1 MSAELIT
8 FGKYKGQPVEV
19 LANDKK
25 YTDWL
30 MAQEWFRTGHV
41 QLYNVIVNNFCEP
54 SDTPEHNRM
63 QADFM
68 KAEVKEKVLRQL
80 FKEPEKLMKYYGN
93 RAKNYDEEISGIEL
107 QLAELQKEKE
117 GYEIKEKEFSDLEK
131 EEHEKHKDEIEYL
144 KNKRTEYSEMC
155 NSPWSMDVSY
165 DSWKTSNYKQAKL
178 EKEEYEEI
186 QQKYNE
192 CWSKINKLEEPERKY
207 RNKSWAFSC
216 KIGDIDSS
224 IKTLNERLS
233 KTLRKKTHLDK
244 LCENLKNNR
253 FMIEKTTFEVNG
265 WDVYIHLGFPYNANI
280 FLELKPSVGD
290 DYPSVLREMKVHK
303 NYVSR
308 NQDVVYKDYYN
319 YYYDYGRCSYGTV
332 DTKDY
337 HILVY
342 KNLTTSTISES
353 ELAEYFNSCDFKVV
367 KI

>member
-68 KAEVKEKVLRQL
+68 KTEVKEKVIRHV
-80 FKEPEKLMKYYGN
+80 FKEPEKLIKYYGN
-93 RAKNYDEEISGIEL
+93 RAKDYDEEISGIEL

-117 GYEIKEKEFSDLEK
+117 DYEIKEKEFSDLEK
-131 EEHEKHKDEIEYL
+131 KEHEEHKDEIEYL
-144 KNKRTEYSEMC
+144 KNKCAEYI
-155 NSPWSMDVSY
+155 
-165 DSWKTSNYKQAKL
+165 KL
-178 EKEEYEEI
+178 EKEEYEKI

-192 CWSKINKLEEPERKY
+192 CWSKINKLEELESEY
-207 RNKSWAFSC
+207 RNKKLEFSS
-216 KIGDIDSS
+216 KIRDMDSS
-224 IKTLNERLS
+224 IKTVSQKLS
-233 KTLRKKTHLDK
+233 GALRKKTYLNE
-244 LCENLKNNR
+244 LCENLKNNM

-265 WDVYIHLGFPYNANI
+265 WDVYMHLGFPYNANI

-303 NYVSR
+303 NYASR
-308 NQDVVYKDYYN
+308 NQDVVYKDYY
-319 YYYDYGRCSYGTV
+319 YDYCDYGRCSYGTA

-353 ELAEYFNSCDFKVV
+353 ELAEYFNSCDFEVV

>member
-68 KAEVKEKVLRQL
+68 KTEVKEKVIRHL
-80 FKEPEKLMKYYGN
+80 FKEPEKLIKYYGN
-93 RAKNYDEEISGIEL
+93 RAKDYDEEISGIEL

-117 GYEIKEKEFSDLEK
+117 DYEIKEKEFSDLEK
-131 EEHEKHKDEIEYL
+131 KEHEEHKDEIEYL
-144 KNKRTEYSEMC
+144 KNKCAEYI
-155 NSPWSMDVSY
+155 
-165 DSWKTSNYKQAKL
+165 KL
-178 EKEEYEEI
+178 EKEEYEKI

-192 CWSKINKLEEPERKY
+192 CWSKINKLEELESEY
-207 RNKSWAFSC
+207 RNKKLELSS
-216 KIGDIDSS
+216 KIRDMDSS
-224 IKTLNERLS
+224 IKTVSQKLS
-233 KTLRKKTHLDK
+233 GALRKKTYLNE
-244 LCENLKNNR
+244 LCENLKNNM

-265 WDVYIHLGFPYNANI
+265 WDVYMHLGFPYNANI

-303 NYVSR
+303 NYASR
-308 NQDVVYKDYYN
+308 NQDVVYKDYY
-319 YYYDYGRCSYGTV
+319 YDYCDYGRCSYGTA

>member
-1 MSAELIT
+1 LSAELIT

-68 KAEVKEKVLRQL
+68 KTEVKEKVIRQL
-80 FKEPEKLMKYYGN
+80 FKEPEELMKVYKK
-93 RAKNYDEEISGIEL
+93 RIEDCDERISDIEL
-107 QLAELQKEKE
+107 QITELQKEKE
-117 GYEIKEKEFSDLEK
+117 EYEVKEKEFSDLEK
-131 EEHEKHKDEIEYL
+131 KEHEEHKNEIEYL
-144 KNKRTEYSEMC
+144 ENKRTEYRKMC
-155 NSPWSMDVSY
+155 NYPGSMDVSY
-165 DSWKTSNYKQAKL
+165 DRWKTNNYQTKL

-192 CWSKINKLEEPERKY
+192 CWSKINKLEEPEKEY
-207 RNKSWAFSC
+207 RNKKWEISS
-216 KIGDIDSS
+216 KIRDLDSS
-224 IKTLNERLS
+224 IKTLNEKQS
-233 KTLRKKTHLDK
+233 EVLDEK
-244 LCENLKNNR
+244 ECLNELYEKLKNNG
-253 FMIEKTTFEVNG
+253 FIIEKTTFEVNG
-265 WDVYIHLGFPYNANI
+265 WDVYMRLGFPYNANV

-290 DYPSVLREMKVHK
+290 DYPSVLREMKIHK
-303 NYVSR
+303 NYMSKNEDVIYKNYCGYYNHCHCGRVST
-308 NQDVVYKDYYN
+308 KDYY
-319 YYYDYGRCSYGTV
+319 
-332 DTKDY
+332 
-337 HILVY
+337 ILAY

>member
-244 LCENLKNNR
+244 LC
-253 FMIEKTTFEVNG
+253 
-265 WDVYIHLGFPYNANI
+265 
-280 FLELKPSVGD
+280 
-290 DYPSVLREMKVHK
+290 
-303 NYVSR
+303 
-308 NQDVVYKDYYN
+308 
-319 YYYDYGRCSYGTV
+319 
-332 DTKDY
+332 
-337 HILVY
+337 
-342 KNLTTSTISES
+342 
-353 ELAEYFNSCDFKVV
+353 
-367 KI
+367 

>member
-41 QLYNVIVNNFCEP
+41 QLYNLIVNNFCEP

-68 KAEVKEKVLRQL
+68 KTEVKEKVLRQL

-93 RAKNYDEEISGIEL
+93 RAKDYDEEISGIEL

-131 EEHEKHKDEIEYL
+131 KEHEEHKDEIEYL
-144 KNKRTEYSEMC
+144 ENKCAEYRKMC
-155 NSPWSMDVSY
+155 NNPYLMSRSY
-165 DSWKTSNYKQAKL
+165 DDWKTSNYSQTKL

-192 CWSKINKLEEPERKY
+192 CESKIGKLKEPEREY
-207 RNKSWAFSC
+207 RNKKWEISN
-216 KIGDIDSS
+216 KIRDIDSS
-224 IKTLNERLS
+224 IKTLNDKQS
-233 KTLRKKTHLDK
+233 KILEKKGCLNK
-244 LCENLKNNR
+244 LCEKLRNNR
-253 FMIEKTTFEVNG
+253 FVIDKTTFEVNG
-265 WDVYIHLGFPYNANI
+265 WDVYMHLGFPYNANI

-290 DYPSVLREMKVHK
+290 DYPSVLREMKIHK
-303 NYVSR
+303 NHVSR
-308 NQDVVYKDYYN
+308 NQDIIYENCYDDYYDCGKCGIA
-319 YYYDYGRCSYGTV
+319 YTE
-332 DTKDY
+332 DY

>member
-1 MSAELIT
+1 
-8 FGKYKGQPVEV
+8 
-19 LANDKK
+19 
-25 YTDWL
+25 

-41 QLYNVIVNNFCEP
+41 QLYNVIVNNFCKP

-68 KAEVKEKVLRQL
+68 KTEVKEKVLRQL

-93 RAKNYDEEISGIEL
+93 RAKDYDEEISGIEL

-131 EEHEKHKDEIEYL
+131 KEHEEHKDEIEYL
-144 KNKRTEYSEMC
+144 KNKCAKYI
-155 NSPWSMDVSY
+155 
-165 DSWKTSNYKQAKL
+165 KL
-178 EKEEYEEI
+178 EKEEYEKI

-192 CWSKINKLEEPERKY
+192 CWSKINKLEELESEY
-207 RNKSWAFSC
+207 RNKKLELSS
-216 KIGDIDSS
+216 KIRDMDSS
-224 IKTLNERLS
+224 IKTVSQKLS
-233 KTLRKKTHLDK
+233 GALRKKTYLNE
-244 LCENLKNNR
+244 LCENLKNNM

-265 WDVYIHLGFPYNANI
+265 WDVYMHLGFPYNANI
-280 FLELKPSVGD
+280 FLELKPSIGD

-303 NYVSR
+303 NYASR
-308 NQDVVYKDYYN
+308 NQDVVYEDYY
-319 YYYDYGRCSYGTV
+319 YDYCDYGRCSYGTA

>member
-68 KAEVKEKVLRQL
+68 KTEVKEKVIRQL
-80 FKEPEKLMKYYGN
+80 FKEPEELMKGYKK
-93 RAKNYDEEISGIEL
+93 RIEDCDKEISDIEL

-131 EEHEKHKDEIEYL
+131 KEHEEHKDEIEYL
-144 KNKRTEYSEMC
+144 KNKRTEYSKMC
-155 NSPWSMDVSY
+155 NSPWSMDDSY

-192 CWSKINKLEEPERKY
+192 CWSKINKLEEPEREY
-207 RNKSWAFSC
+207 RNKNREFSR
-216 KIGDIDSS
+216 KIGDVDSS
-224 IKTLNERLS
+224 IKTLNEKQS
-233 KTLRKKTHLDK
+233 EILDK
-244 LCENLKNNR
+244 KAYFNKLYEKIKNNG
-253 FMIEKTTFEVNG
+253 FVIEKTTFEVNG
-265 WDVYIHLGFPYNANI
+265 WDVYMHLGFPYNVNI

-303 NYVSR
+303 NYMSQ
-308 NQDVVYKDYYN
+308 NEDVIHKNYYVYGCYGRERTKDYY
-319 YYYDYGRCSYGTV
+319 
-332 DTKDY
+332 
-337 HILVY
+337 ILVY

-353 ELAEYFNSCDFKVV
+353 ELAEYFNSCDFEVV

>member
-68 KAEVKEKVLRQL
+68 KTEVKEKVIRHL
-80 FKEPEKLMKYYGN
+80 FKEPEKLIKYYGN
-93 RAKNYDEEISGIEL
+93 RAKDYDEEISGIEL

-117 GYEIKEKEFSDLEK
+117 DYEIKEKEFSDLEK
-131 EEHEKHKDEIEYL
+131 KEHEEHKDEIEYL
-144 KNKRTEYSEMC
+144 KNKCAEYI
-155 NSPWSMDVSY
+155 
-165 DSWKTSNYKQAKL
+165 KL
-178 EKEEYEEI
+178 EKEEYEKI

-192 CWSKINKLEEPERKY
+192 CWSKINKLEELESEY
-207 RNKSWAFSC
+207 RNKKLELSS
-216 KIGDIDSS
+216 KIRDMDSS
-224 IKTLNERLS
+224 IKTVSQKLS
-233 KTLRKKTHLDK
+233 GALRKKTYLNE
-244 LCENLKNNR
+244 LCENLKNNM

-265 WDVYIHLGFPYNANI
+265 WDVYMHLGFPYNANI

-303 NYVSR
+303 NYASR
-308 NQDVVYKDYYN
+308 NQDVVYKDYY
-319 YYYDYGRCSYGTV
+319 YDYCDYGRCSYGTA

-342 KNLTTSTISES
+342 KNLTTSTI
-353 ELAEYFNSCDFKVV
+353 NSCDFKVV

>member
-68 KAEVKEKVLRQL
+68 KTEVKEKVIRHL
-80 FKEPEKLMKYYGN
+80 FKEPEKLIKYYGN
-93 RAKNYDEEISGIEL
+93 RAKDYDEEISGIEL
-107 QLAELQKEKE
+107 RLAELQKEKE
-117 GYEIKEKEFSDLEK
+117 DYEIKEKEFSDLEK
-131 EEHEKHKDEIEYL
+131 KEHEEHKDEIEYL
-144 KNKRTEYSEMC
+144 KNKCAEYI
-155 NSPWSMDVSY
+155 
-165 DSWKTSNYKQAKL
+165 KL
-178 EKEEYEEI
+178 EKEEYEKI

-192 CWSKINKLEEPERKY
+192 CWSKINKLEELESEY
-207 RNKSWAFSC
+207 RNKKLELSS
-216 KIGDIDSS
+216 KIRDMDSS
-224 IKTLNERLS
+224 IKTVS
-233 KTLRKKTHLDK
+233 QKMSGALRKKTYLNE
-244 LCENLKNNR
+244 LCENLKNNM

-265 WDVYIHLGFPYNANI
+265 WDVYMHLGFPYNANI

-303 NYVSR
+303 NYASR
-308 NQDVVYKDYYN
+308 NQDVVYKDYY
-319 YYYDYGRCSYGTV
+319 YDYCDYGRCSYGTA

>member
-68 KAEVKEKVLRQL
+68 KTEVKEKVIRQL
-80 FKEPEKLMKYYGN
+80 FKEPEELMKGYKK
-93 RAKNYDEEISGIEL
+93 RIEDCDKEISDIEL

-131 EEHEKHKDEIEYL
+131 KEHEEHKDEIEYL
-144 KNKRTEYSEMC
+144 KNKRTEYSKMC
-155 NSPWSMDVSY
+155 NSPWSMDDSY

-192 CWSKINKLEEPERKY
+192 CWSKINKLEEPEREY
-207 RNKSWAFSC
+207 RNKNREFSR
-216 KIGDIDSS
+216 KIGDVDSS
-224 IKTLNERLS
+224 IKTLNEKQS
-233 KTLRKKTHLDK
+233 EILDK
-244 LCENLKNNR
+244 KAYFNKLYEKIKNNG
-253 FMIEKTTFEVNG
+253 FVIEKTTFEVNG
-265 WDVYIHLGFPYNANI
+265 WDVYMHLGFPYNVNI

-303 NYVSR
+303 NYH
-308 NQDVVYKDYYN
+308 N
-319 YYYDYGRCSYGTV
+319 G
-332 DTKDY
+332 
-337 HILVY
+337 
-342 KNLTTSTISES
+342 
-353 ELAEYFNSCDFKVV
+353 A
-367 KI
+367 

>member
-68 KAEVKEKVLRQL
+68 KTEVKEKVIRQL
-80 FKEPEKLMKYYGN
+80 FKEPEKLMKGYKK
-93 RAKNYDEEISGIEL
+93 RIEDCEKKISDIEL

-117 GYEIKEKEFSDLEK
+117 DYEIKEKEFSELEK
-131 EEHEKHKDEIEYL
+131 NEHEEHKDEIEYL
-144 KNKRTEYSEMC
+144 ENKRTEYSKMC
-155 NSPWSMDVSY
+155 NNPWSMDDSY
-165 DSWKTSNYKQAKL
+165 DSWKTSNYKQTKL

-192 CWSKINKLEEPERKY
+192 CWSKINKLEEPEREY
-207 RNKSWAFSC
+207 RNKKWETSS
-216 KIGDIDSS
+216 KIRDLDSD
-224 IKTLNERLS
+224 IKTLN
-233 KTLRKKTHLDK
+233 KKQSEVLDEK
-244 LCENLKNNR
+244 ECLNELYEKLKNNG
-253 FMIEKTTFEVNG
+253 FVIEKTTFEVNG
-265 WDVYIHLGFPYNANI
+265 WDVYMHLGFPYNANV
-280 FLELKPSVGD
+280 FLELKPSIGD

-303 NYVSR
+303 NYMSK
-308 NQDVVYKDYYN
+308 NKDVIYENYYSYYNCCHCGRESTKDYY
-319 YYYDYGRCSYGTV
+319 
-332 DTKDY
+332 
-337 HILVY
+337 ILVY
-342 KNLTTSTISES
+342 KNLTTSTISEN

>member
-68 KAEVKEKVLRQL
+68 KTEVKEKVIRQL
-80 FKEPEKLMKYYGN
+80 FKEPEELMKGYKKRIEGC
-93 RAKNYDEEISGIEL
+93 DERISDIEL

-131 EEHEKHKDEIEYL
+131 KEHEEHKDEVEYL
-144 KNKRTEYSEMC
+144 KNKRTEYSKMC
-155 NSPWSMDVSY
+155 NSPWSMDDSY
-165 DSWKTSNYKQAKL
+165 DSWKASNYKQTKL

-192 CWSKINKLEEPERKY
+192 CWSKINKLEEPEREY
-207 RNKSWAFSC
+207 RNKNREFSR
-216 KIGDIDSS
+216 KIRDVDSS
-224 IKTLNERLS
+224 IKTLNEKQSEILG
-233 KTLRKKTHLDK
+233 KKAYLNK
-244 LCENLKNNR
+244 LYEKIKNNG
-253 FMIEKTTFEVNG
+253 FIVEKTTFEVNG

-303 NYVSR
+303 NYMSR
-308 NQDVVYKDYYN
+308 NKDVIYKDYYDD
-319 YYYDYGRCSYGTV
+319 YDKYGRCGRV
-332 DTKDY
+332 ITKDCY
-337 HILVY
+337 ILVY

-353 ELAEYFNSCDFKVV
+353 ELAEYFNSCDFEVV

>member
-30 MAQEWFRTGHV
+30 MAQEWFRTGHI

-68 KAEVKEKVLRQL
+68 KTEVKEKVITQL
-80 FKEPEKLMKYYGN
+80 IKEPEELMKGYKK
-93 RAKNYDEEISGIEL
+93 RIEDCDERISDIEL
-107 QLAELQKEKE
+107 QITELQKEKE
-117 GYEIKEKEFSDLEK
+117 EHEVKEKEFSDLEK
-131 EEHEKHKDEIEYL
+131 KEHEEHKDEIEYL
-144 KNKRTEYSEMC
+144 KNKCAEYRKMC
-155 NSPWSMDVSY
+155 NNPYLMSRSY
-165 DSWKTSNYKQAKL
+165 DDWKTSNYSQTKL

-192 CWSKINKLEEPERKY
+192 CESKIDKLNEPENKY
-207 RNKSWAFSC
+207 RNKKWEISN
-216 KIGDIDSS
+216 KIRDIDSS
-224 IKTLNERLS
+224 IKTLS
-233 KTLRKKTHLDK
+233 KKQSKVLGKKSYLNK
-244 LCENLKNNR
+244 LYEKLKNNG
-253 FMIEKTTFEVNG
+253 FVIEKTTFEVNG

-303 NYVSR
+303 NHMSR
-308 NQDVVYKDYYN
+308 SKDVIYKDYYDD
-319 YYYDYGRCSYGTV
+319 YDKYGRCGRV
-332 DTKDY
+332 ITKDCY
-337 HILVY
+337 ILVY

-353 ELAEYFNSCDFKVV
+353 ELAEYFNSCDFEVV

>member
-117 GYEIKEKEFSDLEK
+117 DYEIKEKEFSDLEK
-131 EEHEKHKDEIEYL
+131 KEHEEHKDEIEYL
-144 KNKRTEYSEMC
+144 KNKCAEYI
-155 NSPWSMDVSY
+155 
-165 DSWKTSNYKQAKL
+165 KL
-178 EKEEYEEI
+178 EKEEYEKI

-192 CWSKINKLEEPERKY
+192 CWSKINKLEELESEY
-207 RNKSWAFSC
+207 RNKKLELSS
-216 KIGDIDSS
+216 KIRDMDSS
-224 IKTLNERLS
+224 IKTVSQKLS
-233 KTLRKKTHLDK
+233 GALRKKTYLNE
-244 LCENLKNNR
+244 LCENLKNNM

-265 WDVYIHLGFPYNANI
+265 WDVYMHLGFPYNANI

-303 NYVSR
+303 NYASR
-308 NQDVVYKDYYN
+308 NQDVVYKDYY
-319 YYYDYGRCSYGTV
+319 YDYCDYGRCSYGTA

>member
-68 KAEVKEKVLRQL
+68 KTEVKEKVIRHL
-80 FKEPEKLMKYYGN
+80 FKEPEKLIKYYGN
-93 RAKNYDEEISGIEL
+93 RAKDYDEEISGIEL

-117 GYEIKEKEFSDLEK
+117 DYEIKEKEFSDLEK
-131 EEHEKHKDEIEYL
+131 KEHEEHKDEIEYL
-144 KNKRTEYSEMC
+144 KNKCAEYI
-155 NSPWSMDVSY
+155 
-165 DSWKTSNYKQAKL
+165 KL
-178 EKEEYEEI
+178 EKEEYEKI

-192 CWSKINKLEEPERKY
+192 CWSKINKLEELESEY
-207 RNKSWAFSC
+207 RNKKLELSS
-216 KIGDIDSS
+216 KIRDMDSS
-224 IKTLNERLS
+224 IKTVS
-233 KTLRKKTHLDK
+233 QKMSGALRKKTYLNE
-244 LCENLKNNR
+244 LCENLKNNM

-265 WDVYIHLGFPYNANI
+265 WDVYMHLGFPYKANI

-303 NYVSR
+303 NYASR
-308 NQDVVYKDYYN
+308 NQDVVYKDYY
-319 YYYDYGRCSYGTV
+319 YDYCDYGRCSYGTA

>member
-68 KAEVKEKVLRQL
+68 KTEVKEKVIRHL
-80 FKEPEKLMKYYGN
+80 FKEPEKLIKYYGN
-93 RAKNYDEEISGIEL
+93 RAKDYDEEISGIEL

-117 GYEIKEKEFSDLEK
+117 DYEIKEKEFSDLEK
-131 EEHEKHKDEIEYL
+131 KEYEEHKDEIEYL
-144 KNKRTEYSEMC
+144 ENKCAEYI
-155 NSPWSMDVSY
+155 
-165 DSWKTSNYKQAKL
+165 KL
-178 EKEEYEEI
+178 EKEEYEKI

-192 CWSKINKLEEPERKY
+192 CWSKINKLEELESEY
-207 RNKSWAFSC
+207 RNKKLELSS
-216 KIGDIDSS
+216 KIRDMDSS
-224 IKTLNERLS
+224 IKTVSQKLS
-233 KTLRKKTHLDK
+233 GALRKKTYLNE
-244 LCENLKNNR
+244 LCENLKNNM

-265 WDVYIHLGFPYNANI
+265 WDVYMHLGFPYNANI

-303 NYVSR
+303 NYASR
-308 NQDVVYKDYYN
+308 NQDVVYKDYY
-319 YYYDYGRCSYGTV
+319 YDYCDYGRCSYGTA

-353 ELAEYFNSCDFKVV
+353 ELAEYFNSCDFEVV

>member
-68 KAEVKEKVLRQL
+68 KTEVKEKVIRQL
-80 FKEPEKLMKYYGN
+80 FKEPEELMKGYKK
-93 RAKNYDEEISGIEL
+93 RIEDCDKKISDIEL

-131 EEHEKHKDEIEYL
+131 KEHEEHKDEVEYL
-144 KNKRTEYSEMC
+144 KNKCTEYSKMC
-155 NSPWSMDVSY
+155 NSPWSMDDSY
-165 DSWKTSNYKQAKL
+165 DSWKARHYKQTKL

-192 CWSKINKLEEPERKY
+192 CWSKRNKLEELESEY
-207 RNKSWAFSC
+207 RNKKWELSS
-216 KIGDIDSS
+216 KIRDMDSS
-224 IKTLNERLS
+224 IKTVSQKLS
-233 KTLRKKTHLDK
+233 GALRKKAYLNE

-265 WDVYIHLGFPYNANI
+265 WDVYIHLGFPYNTNI

-303 NYVSR
+303 NYMSQ
-308 NQDVVYKDYYN
+308 NEDVIYKDYYDD
-319 YYYDYGRCSYGTV
+319 YDKYGRCGIV
-332 DTKDY
+332 CTKDCY
-337 HILVY
+337 ILVY

>member
-68 KAEVKEKVLRQL
+68 KTEVKEKVIRHL
-80 FKEPEKLMKYYGN
+80 FKEPEKLIKYYGN
-93 RAKNYDEEISGIEL
+93 RAKDYDEEISGIEL

-117 GYEIKEKEFSDLEK
+117 DYEIKEKEFSDLEK
-131 EEHEKHKDEIEYL
+131 KEHEEHKDEIEYL
-144 KNKRTEYSEMC
+144 ENKCAEYI
-155 NSPWSMDVSY
+155 
-165 DSWKTSNYKQAKL
+165 KL
-178 EKEEYEEI
+178 EKEEYEKI

-192 CWSKINKLEEPERKY
+192 CWSKINKLEELESEY
-207 RNKSWAFSC
+207 RNKKLELSS
-216 KIGDIDSS
+216 KIRDMDSS
-224 IKTLNERLS
+224 IKAVSQKLS
-233 KTLRKKTHLDK
+233 GALRKKTYLNE
-244 LCENLKNNR
+244 LCENLKNNM

-265 WDVYIHLGFPYNANI
+265 WDVYMHLGFPYNANI

-303 NYVSR
+303 NYASR
-308 NQDVVYKDYYN
+308 NQDVVYKDYY
-319 YYYDYGRCSYGTV
+319 YDYCDYGRCSYGTA

>member
-68 KAEVKEKVLRQL
+68 KTEVKEKVIRHL
-80 FKEPEKLMKYYGN
+80 FKEPEKLIKYYGN
-93 RAKNYDEEISGIEL
+93 RAKDYDEEISGIEL

-117 GYEIKEKEFSDLEK
+117 DYEIKEKEFSDLEK
-131 EEHEKHKDEIEYL
+131 KEHEEHKDEIEYL
-144 KNKRTEYSEMC
+144 ENKCAEYI
-155 NSPWSMDVSY
+155 
-165 DSWKTSNYKQAKL
+165 KL
-178 EKEEYEEI
+178 EKEEYEKI

-192 CWSKINKLEEPERKY
+192 CWSKINKLEELESEY
-207 RNKSWAFSC
+207 RNKKLELSS
-216 KIGDIDSS
+216 KIRDMDSS
-224 IKTLNERLS
+224 IKAVSQKLS
-233 KTLRKKTHLDK
+233 GALRKKTYLNE
-244 LCENLKNNR
+244 LCENLKNNM

-265 WDVYIHLGFPYNANI
+265 WDVYMHLGFPYNANI

-303 NYVSR
+303 NYASR
-308 NQDVVYKDYYN
+308 NQDVVYKDYY
-319 YYYDYGRCSYGTV
+319 YDYCDYGRCSYGTA

-353 ELAEYFNSCDFKVV
+353 ELAEYFNSCDFEVV

>member
-68 KAEVKEKVLRQL
+68 KTEVKEKVIRHL
-80 FKEPEKLMKYYGN
+80 FKEPEKLIKYYGN
-93 RAKNYDEEISGIEL
+93 RAKDYDEEISGIEL

-117 GYEIKEKEFSDLEK
+117 DYEIKEKEFSDLEK
-131 EEHEKHKDEIEYL
+131 KEHEEHKDEIEYL
-144 KNKRTEYSEMC
+144 KNKCAEYI
-155 NSPWSMDVSY
+155 
-165 DSWKTSNYKQAKL
+165 KL
-178 EKEEYEEI
+178 EKEEYEKI

-192 CWSKINKLEEPERKY
+192 CWSKINKLEELESEY
-207 RNKSWAFSC
+207 RNKKLEFSS
-216 KIGDIDSS
+216 KIRDMDSS
-224 IKTLNERLS
+224 IKTVSQKLS
-233 KTLRKKTHLDK
+233 GALRKKTYLNE
-244 LCENLKNNR
+244 LCENLKNNM

-265 WDVYIHLGFPYNANI
+265 WDVYMHLGFPYNANI

-303 NYVSR
+303 NYASR
-308 NQDVVYKDYYN
+308 NQDVVYKDYY
-319 YYYDYGRCSYGTV
+319 YDYCDYGRCSYGTA

-353 ELAEYFNSCDFKVV
+353 ELAEYFNSCDFEVV

>member
-68 KAEVKEKVLRQL
+68 KTEVKEKVIRQL
-80 FKEPEKLMKYYGN
+80 FKEPEKLIKYYGN
-93 RAKNYDEEISGIEL
+93 RAKDYDEEISGIEL

-117 GYEIKEKEFSDLEK
+117 GYEIKEKEFSDLDK
-131 EEHEKHKDEIEYL
+131 KEHEEHKDEIEYL
-144 KNKRTEYSEMC
+144 ENKCAEYRKMC
-155 NSPWSMDVSY
+155 NNPYLMSRSY
-165 DSWKTSNYKQAKL
+165 DDWKTSNYSQTKL

-192 CWSKINKLEEPERKY
+192 CESKIGKLKEPEREY
-207 RNKSWAFSC
+207 RNKKWEISN
-216 KIGDIDSS
+216 KIRDIDSS
-224 IKTLNERLS
+224 IKTLNDKQS
-233 KTLRKKTHLDK
+233 KILEKKGCLNK
-244 LCENLKNNR
+244 LCEKLRNNG
-253 FMIEKTTFEVNG
+253 FVIDKTTFEVNG
-265 WDVYIHLGFPYNANI
+265 WDVYMHLGFPYNANI

-290 DYPSVLREMKVHK
+290 DYPSILREMKIHK
-303 NYVSR
+303 NHMSR
-308 NQDVVYKDYYN
+308 NQDIIYENCYDDYYDCGKCGIA
-319 YYYDYGRCSYGTV
+319 YTE
-332 DTKDY
+332 DY

>member
-68 KAEVKEKVLRQL
+68 KTEVKEKVIRHL
-80 FKEPEKLMKYYGN
+80 FKEPEKLIKYYGN
-93 RAKNYDEEISGIEL
+93 RAKDYDEEISGIEL

-117 GYEIKEKEFSDLEK
+117 DYEIKEKEFSDLEK
-131 EEHEKHKDEIEYL
+131 KEHEEHKDEIEYL
-144 KNKRTEYSEMC
+144 ENKCAEYI
-155 NSPWSMDVSY
+155 
-165 DSWKTSNYKQAKL
+165 KL
-178 EKEEYEEI
+178 EKEEYEKI

-192 CWSKINKLEEPERKY
+192 CWSKINKLEELESEY
-207 RNKSWAFSC
+207 RNKKLELSS
-216 KIGDIDSS
+216 KIRDMDSS
-224 IKTLNERLS
+224 IKTVSQKLS
-233 KTLRKKTHLDK
+233 GALRKKTYLNE
-244 LCENLKNNR
+244 LCENLKNNM

-265 WDVYIHLGFPYNANI
+265 WDVYMHLGFPYNANI

-303 NYVSR
+303 NYASR
-308 NQDVVYKDYYN
+308 NQDVVYKDYY
-319 YYYDYGRCSYGTV
+319 YDYCDYGRCSYGTA

-353 ELAEYFNSCDFKVV
+353 ELAEYFNSCDFEVV

>member
-1 MSAELIT
+1 
-8 FGKYKGQPVEV
+8 
-19 LANDKK
+19 
-25 YTDWL
+25 

-68 KAEVKEKVLRQL
+68 KTEVKEKVLRQL

-93 RAKNYDEEISGIEL
+93 RAKDYDEEISGIEL

-131 EEHEKHKDEIEYL
+131 KEHEEHKDEIEYL
-144 KNKRTEYSEMC
+144 KNKCAEYI
-155 NSPWSMDVSY
+155 
-165 DSWKTSNYKQAKL
+165 KL
-178 EKEEYEEI
+178 EKEEYEKI

-192 CWSKINKLEEPERKY
+192 CWFKINKLEELESEY
-207 RNKSWAFSC
+207 RNKKLELSS
-216 KIGDIDSS
+216 KIRDMDSS
-224 IKTLNERLS
+224 IKTVSQKLS
-233 KTLRKKTHLDK
+233 GALRKKTYLNE
-244 LCENLKNNR
+244 LCENLKNNM

-265 WDVYIHLGFPYNANI
+265 WDVYMHLGFPYNANI

-303 NYVSR
+303 NYASR
-308 NQDVVYKDYYN
+308 NQDVVYEDYY
-319 YYYDYGRCSYGTV
+319 YDYCDYGRCSYGTA